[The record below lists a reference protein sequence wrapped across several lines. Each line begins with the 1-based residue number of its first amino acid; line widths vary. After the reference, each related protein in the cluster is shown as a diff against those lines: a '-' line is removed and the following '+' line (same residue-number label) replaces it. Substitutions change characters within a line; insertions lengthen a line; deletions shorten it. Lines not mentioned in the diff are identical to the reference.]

1 MLQNISL
8 KVRFLGYWVV
18 FSYIVGAKLWEI
30 IAKLRNDTKLLQGIL
45 NSRLKSKIKKYCIL
59 STLIVVKNVTIN
71 CIKKL
76 KNLYIYKM
84 KTSQPPLRKLNK
96 QKFFGK
102 YVYCCKCKML

>member
-45 NSRLKSKIKKYCIL
+45 NSRLKSKIKKYCVL
-59 STLIVVKNVTIN
+59 LTLTVVKNGTIN

-76 KNLYIYKM
+76 KNLYICKM
-84 KTSQPPLRKLNK
+84 KTSQPSLRKIEQAKVL
-96 QKFFGK
+96 
-102 YVYCCKCKML
+102 CKICVLL